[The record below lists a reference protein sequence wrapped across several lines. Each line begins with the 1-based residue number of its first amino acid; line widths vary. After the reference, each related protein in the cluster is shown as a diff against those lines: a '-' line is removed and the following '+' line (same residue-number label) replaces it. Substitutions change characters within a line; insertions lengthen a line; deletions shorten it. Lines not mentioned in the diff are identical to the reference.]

1 MVLSRRDKTVTA
13 ILVAIILIL
22 LYIMQCHWRNRFG
35 VRGDAKPV
43 GEVEYKYHR
52 VQRKYS
58 DRMLW
63 EEVEPKTPVYAYD
76 WVMTK
81 EKSDARITL
90 KNGMKVDMD
99 PESMVEIDETRDGV
113 GLTLRDGTIRA
124 DTRDAKSG
132 IITAADGTRID
143 LEKGQAQISTDGQA
157 LSVDVKEGRATLRSG
172 DQETKAQAGEV
183 ISKTQKGVSKGKTA
197 ITLKSPQQ
205 EIVLD
210 DPNRP
215 VDFAFEAP
223 PGSDDCKI
231 HLNAGNKTERVV
243 RVKAG
248 TTHAERLDDGT
259 YHWRATCQAA
269 GEPISSSTGVFR
281 MRPAATFALLYPQS
295 GETVTANNADT
306 LALRWRSEGKVKVE
320 LADNAAFSPVI
331 QSGESSSGSYP
342 VPNLKP
348 GKYYWRVTDLSAQNR
363 RLQSE
368 FVVSEKGELLT
379 EVDPLKT
386 GEPGKAVKP
395 AAGAE
400 KAKANSGSA
409 PKPLRLSATAP
420 GSVTI
425 EPDASKAAVRISWT
439 PVNPQMNYRL
449 AVSTDEYFS
458 EEHSSKQVNGKGSV
472 VVNLPPGTYY
482 YRVSAR
488 GKNGGRP
495 LGVTQARKVEIRR
508 KKLPP
513 PPRVKSVQAE

>member
-1 MVLSRRDKTVTA
+1 MVLSRRDKAVAA

-63 EEVEPKTPVYAYD
+63 EEVEPKSPVYAYD

-90 KNGMKVDMD
+90 SNGMKVDMD

-124 DTRDAKSG
+124 DTRDSKQG
-132 IITAADGTRID
+132 TITAADGTRID
-143 LEKGQAQISTDGQA
+143 ITKGEAQISTDGQA
-157 LSVDVKEGRATLRSG
+157 VSVDVKEGNATLHSG
-172 DQETKAQAGEV
+172 GKETRAQAGEV
-183 ISKTQKGVSKGKTA
+183 INKTQSGVTKGKTVIA
-197 ITLKSPQQ
+197 LKSPQQ

-210 DPNRP
+210 DPDRP
-215 VDFAFEAP
+215 VEFSFEAP
-223 PGSDDCKI
+223 QGSDDCKI

-248 TTHAERLDDGT
+248 TTHAEKLGDGT
-259 YHWRATCQAA
+259 YHWRATCEAA
-269 GEPISSSTGVFR
+269 GEPVSSGTGVFR
-281 MRPAATFALLYPQS
+281 IRPAPTFALLAPQA
-295 GETVTANNADT
+295 GETVTANSAET
-306 LALRWRSEGKVKVE
+306 LALRWRSEGTVKVE
-320 LADNAAFSPVI
+320 LADNPAFAPVLK
-331 QSGESSSGSYP
+331 STETSSGSFP

-348 GKYYWRVTDLSAQNR
+348 GKYWWRVTAPHEGNR

-368 FVVSEKGELLT
+368 FSVSEKGELLA
-379 EVDPLKT
+379 ESDPLK
-386 GEPGKAVKP
+386 
-395 AAGAE
+395 
-400 KAKANSGSA
+400 SA
-409 PKPLRLSATAP
+409 PKPADSGQTVAQEKTKEIREPVQKAVRISATAP
-420 GSVTI
+420 ASVTI
-425 EPDASKAAVRISWT
+425 EPDASKAAVRFSWT
-439 PVNPQMNYRL
+439 PVNAQMSYRL

-458 EEHSSKQVNGKGSV
+458 EEYSAKQVNGKGSA

-482 YRVSAR
+482 YRVRAAR
-488 GKNGGRP
+488 KSGGRS
-495 LGVTQARKVEIRR
+495 LAVSQARKLEIRR